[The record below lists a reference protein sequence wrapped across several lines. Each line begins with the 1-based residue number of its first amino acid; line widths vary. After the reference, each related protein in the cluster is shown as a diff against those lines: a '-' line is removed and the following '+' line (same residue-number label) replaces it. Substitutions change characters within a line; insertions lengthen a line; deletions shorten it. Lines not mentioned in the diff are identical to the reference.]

1 MAEADCVQEIKEG
14 LLGLRGD
21 AASRH
26 CKACE
31 RVEGM
36 LFDIWRQPA

>member
-1 MAEADCVQEIKEG
+1 MAEADCAQEIKEG

-21 AASRH
+21 AESRP

-31 RVEGM
+31 RVEGT
-36 LFDIWRQPA
+36 LCDIWRQPA